1 MSENGF
7 RVVDGD
13 TLWVPGKGY
22 VRAQGF
28 DTPEIAN
35 PSRGKVA
42 EPGAY
47 RAREVANREVAGF
60 EDTGQ
65 KDKYGRII
73 GAFVDADGKDLSTS
87 LIERG
92 YADPM
97 GFSNNAQRAAEG
109 TRAAR
114 TGPGG
119 DIWNSPETQEHLRL
133 LQEERDALGSQV
145 PDGSHTMRGMPRV
158 QGSTFAKGVERGMAQ
173 MGASGGALLHWA
185 GEVTN
190 SDWAKEV
197 GLEIFE
203 DGQRAAQKYAPE
215 VGSYA
220 NVDDL
225 SSGWTYVVETLGE
238 QLPNLVTMVAGA
250 GITGVA
256 ARAATAAIGRKMVEK
271 HGVARAKQMLAN
283 APAGSARSTLQAEQQ
298 LAARFTAA
306 GMGSAEAAAAAAAKR
321 GALAGVFGSS
331 TGMNM
336 GQTQGEFIEAG
347 ISNPGLVL
355 GTGILQGSLDAGGM
369 ALIFGPL
376 FKALSKVPGIDTKN
390 MYALVAKE
398 AAKGFGK
405 GAALEGAINPLQEA
419 GTMLARSIE
428 DPNFWMLGEDERA
441 ETFTRL
447 IDASLKGGIMG
458 GAMMGAPAGA
468 VQGVRMARA
477 ETAKQ
482 TREQIK
488 ADIKEA
494 VEKTRQEQAQ
504 EQAQEGQQEQT
515 ETALEEVAD
524 ATELRDR
531 VRRELLAGQTR
542 TQVIERLN
550 DAQKEILRGEGEG
563 RVSLGRALMDLEG
576 VRENTLFRKRIEDMT
591 PEEQA
596 EVIRQLRD
604 GVLHDDKTGLGTMKA
619 YQLDERLPAQAFIDA
634 DSLKWVN
641 DNMGHEAGDQL
652 LAEVGKALAA
662 QKGVKAYHISGD
674 EFVVQA
680 QTPEAAKAAIEAA
693 RKVLQSA
700 GLEGGGF
707 RKAGIGIS
715 YGIAANLADADTAM
729 QADKAA
735 REGTPDAPGERAP
748 RGEAPRDVTRL
759 DARTDPAWGGE
770 PGVATPM
777 GEGADVRAGP
787 PVTGPE
793 VAAPKAPESPATA
806 TTPEPVTVTPPKAP
820 KKATKRVARVNT
832 DKDDLP
838 TAMRKL
844 GGATRDSLVA
854 DGLDPAEFAA
864 NRGKGWH
871 KKTGGLDANDLAAQL
886 KELGYFPDV
895 AEPGAAELVLALEA
909 HLGGTPQ
916 LTQRGHEV
924 SMEAEQKAEQ
934 KQAAKDNKERAAKAK
949 ATKVEKAAKVKKEAD
964 AKAQVE
970 ADAKAKK
977 EADAARLAE
986 LRTERSELNAELRAL
1001 SDDRVAAL
1009 RQLTKD
1015 ELAALGGKPFPPT
1028 LPLAAEA
1035 SRQALQGN
1043 LRLKQLIAA
1052 HRPAPAKADET
1063 VVRTRM
1069 EQAEEAKRLL
1079 QARQAEVTAEIN
1091 KLSEPESSARRAR
1104 AKGEAPS
1111 AEGPVVWR
1119 RMDLSAPRV
1128 KAAVRWM
1135 KRWTVADVK
1144 AGAKTEVFVF
1154 GDNLAGRGK
1163 GGQAVIRDEP
1173 NTVGVPTKRLPS
1185 NAEGA
1190 FFGKPEN
1197 VAEEK
1202 AAITAAIDQI
1212 IVARE
1217 TQGKTIVMPEDGLG
1231 TGLAE
1236 LQARAPEV
1244 WAHLQAELARAG
1256 LVETTPAAEAKPA
1269 GPVRITQLGFG
1280 KPVPEGVVSTH
1291 RKGGKNISNTEAAD
1305 YGKADSG
1312 WLGNPYLAN
1321 DVKGGKL
1328 TREEAVAAYEKYF
1341 NLKVEADPEFKA
1353 AVLALAGKQLGYY
1366 KPSEGVNHVKVILK
1380 YLKKNGVDARLTGE
1394 FAAVDAALAPA
1405 GGRQQ
1410 GATARKA
1417 ADEAETKRLSQAG
1430 KAAMEGADVGPAA
1443 PAPAVEV
1450 THKPA
1455 MRDAIKDAKEAA
1467 EERARQAPEARKKLD
1482 AEIAQL
1488 EAEAV
1493 KLQEPLVAHRRQLAA
1508 HLLRLKAERGTFD
1521 TRTGEIALQSQIKQ
1535 LDVDV
1540 ALAAAA
1546 LAAFDAGVDPK
1557 VKGLFKKYADL
1568 TARLERLR
1576 AEGLRLG
1583 PRIKPSEAVD
1593 PQQVVVH
1600 SSTSNRVMRHVFGD
1614 QVVGETVKD
1623 TSVAS
1628 KATWTVTFENDSSKE
1643 GAGNASQSEL
1653 MSLLAEALDDGAQH
1667 EGNSDLALR
1676 YEHPGILNE
1685 DSTSPR
1691 FGQPIQIW
1699 MNAGK
1704 LANLG
1709 RAIAG
1714 NKKETIAPGSTFKA
1728 LADVFAYL
1736 TLQGF
1741 VFKEGRAFDKK
1752 LGKVA
1757 PVLAGKDEAPSAM
1770 PTGRAM
1776 VFKPNSDKTYSWR
1789 GLVTGRVLGGKQ
1801 KEGSELHTQLVDAS
1815 VAAEEL
1821 ADARAALAEAKP
1833 SQRKAAQKRVDA
1845 AEAAMA
1851 DVASETTATLLL
1863 ELEAET
1869 GLGEL
1874 DVEHRAVVGEMLAD
1888 GRYAQEELQ
1897 GLLEDVFSEGKG
1909 IDEHTGAVTP
1919 KAEDSDTTAQR
1930 MPTEADANA
1939 QSLMSDGEG
1948 ASGMPRNRKRTPKEI
1963 ELQEQGRRD
1972 QESLEHTMQMLA
1984 EGKNVSWMTELAGL
1998 GKLARDVLKRV
2009 GTGLQVVVLGTE
2021 GLAQLTARLEA
2032 ERGKVHA
2039 GIETTYDRLRVKMD
2053 KEFNANG
2060 KSAAWL
2066 KMKEGYD
2073 EKVTVKGKDGKEY
2086 QETRHVEG
2094 EAELYPRVVAKRMLE
2109 DIRAAVNG
2117 GSPAWVV
2124 YGQHRTQSIANIPVI
2139 FIDQT
2144 RLIGSA
2150 KQTRAMAHELGHA
2163 VMRAEVEAE
2172 GRSATHSELR
2182 AAFERSVPWATK
2194 EAPEVQTEMF
2204 GEWFAEMF
2212 ADYEFRSQ
2220 GNLPKQL
2227 PGEVFHNESI
2237 ERFLGKLKTA
2247 LRKLWTALRKQPSYD
2262 ETFSSFMRALALRSD
2277 IDVAKQMQAGRH
2289 IPDARTRRA
2298 PNVDQ
2303 VALAGRYGL
2312 SKEALQELTTKS
2324 LGLAKAGAK
2333 MPRYSNLADIEKLRK
2348 TPAGKVLESGGEVT
2362 HSVLKS
2368 LWKLGLQNSAAALDS
2383 VGLGGIRKQFW
2394 SNPGESITGRHSIP
2408 TVLRTQRGKAMRDVA
2423 AIATG
2428 LGFKKLKPW
2437 YMLGLAHYD
2446 LKSPDAEATLAVLVD
2461 VAISGDESLVYAQLA
2476 PKQQEAFTQLREFLD
2491 DIADH
2496 GENVGGLQIN
2506 RRKGYLP
2513 ITLDQHLV
2521 RKDMEAFLP
2530 VWQEILQ
2537 EVADTNARR
2546 TGKERGRTVTKAE
2559 AERAWNHME
2568 GDGGF
2573 MDALGLAGDAGKANY
2588 GPALLHARKR
2598 GLTPEQWT
2606 KLRPWVQTDVI
2617 STVSLYAQR
2626 VQKRAEYQRRGGYAA
2641 KEFFMTRQET
2651 EAFRKRMDAT
2661 DDSVEKARIAGEHGS
2676 LKNLKLARLKAKQQ
2690 ELEMLGINKDML
2702 MQPTVRWLEAIKK
2715 KERSGDLKTADALHI
2730 TTRVLPALM
2739 GTLGQHLDPRYRKM
2753 ARYLQMYQSITLLT
2767 MGWFASV
2774 MDAGIMVW
2782 KIDDM
2787 RITAQSALEAMRK
2800 PKDMTRQ
2807 ERKEMYELMGAMNS
2821 AQLDHY
2827 LNSGAM
2833 QQQFAMGGANMISE
2847 VFFRANFMHQW
2858 TEGLRLMAA
2867 IASQKYMIKHADLAK
2882 AGNAESAQLLSEV
2895 GITADQVLAVA
2906 NRTDGTLNFDP
2917 ALKTSEKVAGAIN
2930 TFVDQAILRPD
2941 AAAKPWW
2948 GNHPIGAIFFF
2959 LKTFMFLFQEVVI
2972 KSVYRSA
2979 VRKGQGKV
2987 AASTMHGFLNA
2998 APLLAAIIPLTV
3010 LGYELRRQ
3018 LAGAQDED
3026 WFETLDKL
3034 GPGGYALEIARRS
3047 GILGVM
3053 ELGTHDVS
3061 GDVQRGKFPLTSVS
3075 GPTGEMVM
3083 EGIFGGGL
3091 IDPSWYAGRIP
3102 VFASIPV
3109 ARAKI
3114 TEALGG

>member
-1 MSENGF
+1 
-7 RVVDGD
+7 
-13 TLWVPGKGY
+13 
-22 VRAQGF
+22 
-28 DTPEIAN
+28 
-35 PSRGKVA
+35 
-42 EPGAY
+42 
-47 RAREVANREVAGF
+47 
-60 EDTGQ
+60 
-65 KDKYGRII
+65 
-73 GAFVDADGKDLSTS
+73 
-87 LIERG
+87 
-92 YADPM
+92 
-97 GFSNNAQRAAEG
+97 
-109 TRAAR
+109 
-114 TGPGG
+114 
-119 DIWNSPETQEHLRL
+119 
-133 LQEERDALGSQV
+133 
-145 PDGSHTMRGMPRV
+145 
-158 QGSTFAKGVERGMAQ
+158 
-173 MGASGGALLHWA
+173 
-185 GEVTN
+185 
-190 SDWAKEV
+190 
-197 GLEIFE
+197 
-203 DGQRAAQKYAPE
+203 
-215 VGSYA
+215 
-220 NVDDL
+220 
-225 SSGWTYVVETLGE
+225 
-238 QLPNLVTMVAGA
+238 
-250 GITGVA
+250 
-256 ARAATAAIGRKMVEK
+256 
-271 HGVARAKQMLAN
+271 
-283 APAGSARSTLQAEQQ
+283 
-298 LAARFTAA
+298 
-306 GMGSAEAAAAAAAKR
+306 
-321 GALAGVFGSS
+321 
-331 TGMNM
+331 
-336 GQTQGEFIEAG
+336 
-347 ISNPGLVL
+347 
-355 GTGILQGSLDAGGM
+355 
-369 ALIFGPL
+369 
-376 FKALSKVPGIDTKN
+376 
-390 MYALVAKE
+390 
-398 AAKGFGK
+398 
-405 GAALEGAINPLQEA
+405 
-419 GTMLARSIE
+419 
-428 DPNFWMLGEDERA
+428 
-441 ETFTRL
+441 
-447 IDASLKGGIMG
+447 
-458 GAMMGAPAGA
+458 
-468 VQGVRMARA
+468 
-477 ETAKQ
+477 
-482 TREQIK
+482 
-488 ADIKEA
+488 
-494 VEKTRQEQAQ
+494 
-504 EQAQEGQQEQT
+504 
-515 ETALEEVAD
+515 
-524 ATELRDR
+524 
-531 VRRELLAGQTR
+531 
-542 TQVIERLN
+542 
-550 DAQKEILRGEGEG
+550 
-563 RVSLGRALMDLEG
+563 
-576 VRENTLFRKRIEDMT
+576 
-591 PEEQA
+591 
-596 EVIRQLRD
+596 
-604 GVLHDDKTGLGTMKA
+604 
-619 YQLDERLPAQAFIDA
+619 
-634 DSLKWVN
+634 
-641 DNMGHEAGDQL
+641 
-652 LAEVGKALAA
+652 
-662 QKGVKAYHISGD
+662 
-674 EFVVQA
+674 
-680 QTPEAAKAAIEAA
+680 
-693 RKVLQSA
+693 
-700 GLEGGGF
+700 
-707 RKAGIGIS
+707 
-715 YGIAANLADADTAM
+715 
-729 QADKAA
+729 
-735 REGTPDAPGERAP
+735 
-748 RGEAPRDVTRL
+748 
-759 DARTDPAWGGE
+759 
-770 PGVATPM
+770 
-777 GEGADVRAGP
+777 
-787 PVTGPE
+787 
-793 VAAPKAPESPATA
+793 
-806 TTPEPVTVTPPKAP
+806 
-820 KKATKRVARVNT
+820 
-832 DKDDLP
+832 
-838 TAMRKL
+838 
-844 GGATRDSLVA
+844 
-854 DGLDPAEFAA
+854 
-864 NRGKGWH
+864 
-871 KKTGGLDANDLAAQL
+871 
-886 KELGYFPDV
+886 
-895 AEPGAAELVLALEA
+895 
-909 HLGGTPQ
+909 
-916 LTQRGHEV
+916 
-924 SMEAEQKAEQ
+924 
-934 KQAAKDNKERAAKAK
+934 
-949 ATKVEKAAKVKKEAD
+949 
-964 AKAQVE
+964 
-970 ADAKAKK
+970 
-977 EADAARLAE
+977 
-986 LRTERSELNAELRAL
+986 
-1001 SDDRVAAL
+1001 VAAL

-1628 KATWTVTFENDSSKE
+1628 QATWTVTFENDSSKE

-2262 ETFSSFMRALALRSD
+2262 ETFSSFMRALALRSE

-2324 LGLAKAGAK
+2324 LGLAKASAK

-2383 VGLGGIRKQFW
+2383 VGLGDIRKQFW

-2588 GPALLHARKR
+2588 GPALLHAQKR

-2661 DDSVEKARIAGEHGS
+2661 DDSVEKARIAGAHGS
-2676 LKNLKLARLKAKQQ
+2676 LKNHKLARLKAKQQ